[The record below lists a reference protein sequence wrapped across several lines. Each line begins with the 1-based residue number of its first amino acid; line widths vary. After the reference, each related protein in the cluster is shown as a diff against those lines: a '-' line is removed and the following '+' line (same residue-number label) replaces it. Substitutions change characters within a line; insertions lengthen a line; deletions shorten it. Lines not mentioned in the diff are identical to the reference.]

1 MRAADEGC
9 VVTNDAPA
17 LTPRPLRVTTL
28 LRARDENGRL
38 PLMNQLFV
46 FGHPSQVWKLRGA
59 IPVMAAP
66 YREDEIIDEEGLRG
80 QVDFA
85 ISKGAAAVCVP
96 GFGTEFYKLSDPERY
111 RVAEVVLE
119 HTAKRKPVIIS
130 TGSGSI
136 FTTIQFSGY
145 AESKGADC
153 LMVLLPRITPSAE
166 T

>member
-1 MRAADEGC
+1 M
-9 VVTNDAPA
+9 
-17 LTPRPLRVTTL
+17 
-28 LRARDENGRL
+28 
-38 PLMNQLFV
+38 
-46 FGHPSQVWKLRGA
+46 KLRGA

-66 YREDEIIDEEGLRG
+66 YHEDESIDEEGLRR

-111 RVAEVVLE
+111 RVADVVLE

-136 FTTIQFSGY
+136 YTRFEFSRY
-145 AESKGADC
+145 AEKQGADC
-153 LMVLLPRITPSAE
+153 LMVLPPRITAA
-166 T
+166 